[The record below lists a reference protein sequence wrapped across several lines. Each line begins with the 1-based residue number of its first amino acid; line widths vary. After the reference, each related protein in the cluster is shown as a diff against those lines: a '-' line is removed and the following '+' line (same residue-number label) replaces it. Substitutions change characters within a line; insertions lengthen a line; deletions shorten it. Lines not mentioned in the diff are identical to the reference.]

1 MSQKYILALDQGTT
15 SSRTVLFDSK
25 GKIQGIAQKETEQIY
40 PKHGWVE
47 QNAEEIYQTQ
57 LETMNTVLRKNDLT
71 YSDIACIGITNQ
83 RETTVVWNKKNG
95 EPVYNAIVWQDMRT
109 AAYCK
114 ELKKDP
120 ELDQYIRKNTGLVI
134 DSYFSA
140 TKLKWIL
147 DNVPRARELSK
158 SGDLLFGTVD
168 TWLLWNLTK
177 G

>member
-95 EPVYNAIVWQDMRT
+95 EPVHNAIVWQDMRT

-114 ELKKDP
+114 EL
-120 ELDQYIRKNTGLVI
+120 
-134 DSYFSA
+134 
-140 TKLKWIL
+140 
-147 DNVPRARELSK
+147 
-158 SGDLLFGTVD
+158 
-168 TWLLWNLTK
+168 
-177 G
+177 